1 MKSLL
6 LAVLAAYLIAAIH
19 SILAFVNKRRSVQRV
34 AEWSMVVGF
43 ILHTTALLAD
53 WVIDGH
59 YPLFFLRETLSF
71 LAWAVVA
78 VYGVIF
84 FRYRARALAVF
95 TMPLVSVLTF
105 IALLIKSG
113 SQDAPAVFSTTWLFP
128 IHTTL
133 LIFAYAAFFIVF
145 IASVMYLLQERELKL
160 KTFGAIF
167 HRLPSLST
175 VNQLATTSAIFGL
188 TLLTL
193 GIATGMLWSSSRD
206 GRIWHNDPKEI
217 FALLTWLLY
226 FVLLVY
232 RSSRSWRGRN
242 AAWLGVVG
250 FALVLCT
257 FFGTRL
263 LGGYHV
269 FGLNNLVTKC
279 PIFVS
284 LSINRNSEVGSF
296 RFYFDSKLLR

>member
-6 LAVLAAYLIAAIH
+6 LAVLAAYLVAAIH

-34 AEWSMVVGF
+34 AEWSIALGF
-43 ILHTTALLAD
+43 ILHTATLIAD
-53 WVIDGH
+53 WAIDGH

-71 LAWAVVA
+71 LAWALVA
-78 VYGVIF
+78 AYALILY
-84 FRYRARALAVF
+84 RYRAQALGVF
-95 TMPLVSVLTF
+95 TMPLTSVLTF

-113 SQDAPAVFSTTWLFP
+113 PQDTPQGFSTTWLFP

-133 LIFAYAAFFIVF
+133 LIFAYAAFFVVF
-145 IASVMYLLQERELKL
+145 MASVMYLLQERELKL

-188 TLLTL
+188 TFLTL
-193 GIATGMLWSSSRD
+193 GIATGMVWSNTRD

-226 FVLLVY
+226 FLLLVY
-232 RSSRSWRGRN
+232 RSSASWRGRN
-242 AAWLGVVG
+242 AAWLGVAG

-269 FGLNNLVTKC
+269 FGFSQCQVCINL
-279 PIFVS
+279 
-284 LSINRNSEVGSF
+284 LMINPPCRLF
-296 RFYFDSKLLR
+296 